1 MAEKIVSL
9 TVGPVEV
16 NCYIVG
22 CDEHKKCAVIDPGD
36 SSHRILAEVEQ
47 NGWSV
52 DKIINTHGHADHT
65 GANAKIK
72 DATGAPLYIHKDDVF
87 LLSLKSMRDMA
98 DYIGV
103 GHSPEPDTVMN
114 DGDIIEICPCLSF
127 SVIATPGHTPGGVC
141 LLFNGGLITGD
152 SIFRMSIGRTDLEGG
167 NQATLLKSIKT
178 RILTLPNETK
188 LYPGHG
194 EPSQVGF
201 EKANNPF
208 ISGAFQ

>member
-1 MAEKIVSL
+1 
-9 TVGPVEV
+9 
-16 NCYIVG
+16 
-22 CDEHKKCAVIDPGD
+22 
-36 SSHRILAEVEQ
+36 
-47 NGWSV
+47 
-52 DKIINTHGHADHT
+52 
-65 GANAKIK
+65 
-72 DATGAPLYIHKDDVF
+72 
-87 LLSLKSMRDMA
+87 MA